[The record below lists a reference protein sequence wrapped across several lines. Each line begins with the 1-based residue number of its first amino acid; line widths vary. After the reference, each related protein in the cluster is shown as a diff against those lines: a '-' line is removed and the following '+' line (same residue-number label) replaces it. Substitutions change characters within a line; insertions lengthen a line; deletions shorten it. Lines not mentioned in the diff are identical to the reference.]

1 MITHVSRPQ
10 TRRVLMVDDELANPT
25 TAGGRAVRAL
35 ADELKARGIDV
46 VEAYSCEDGTAT
58 VTSDSALHC
67 VLVNWTL
74 GNNDRRSHDQ
84 ATELLRALRARNAT
98 IPVYL
103 MADRRATD
111 VTIEVATLSDEFIWL
126 LEDTATFVGGRVS
139 ASIERYLQTL
149 LPPFAAALARYDRE
163 REYSWAAPGHQ
174 GGVAFLK
181 SPVGRVFFDYYG
193 ENLFRSDMGIE
204 RGALGSLLG
213 HSGPVGES
221 ERNAARIFGAHRS
234 YSVLNGTSGSN
245 RAIMSACV
253 GDAEIALC
261 DRNCHKSIEQGL
273 VLTGGIPVFLAP
285 TRNRYGIIGPIPPA
299 QLEPDAIKKGI
310 AANPLAK
317 SATTKRPVY
326 AVVTNCTYD
335 GMCYNA
341 ADAEARLAK
350 SVDRI
355 HFDEAWYGYARFNP
369 MYRDRFAMRGDPGDH
384 PDDGPTVFATHSTH
398 KLLAALSQTS
408 YIHIRDGKG
417 AIDHGRF
424 NEAYCTQAS
433 TSPLY
438 ALIAS
443 NDVAAAMM
451 DGPAGTALT
460 QEVIDEAVACRL
472 AVARVRQEF
481 VAKKDWFFAPWNAE
495 EVRDP
500 KTGKRIPF
508 HQAPAELLATEPNCW
523 VLHPGDS
530 WHGFEGIPD
539 NWCML
544 DPIKFGIVCP
554 GMKPDGKLDDK
565 GLPADIVTAYLGRH
579 GIVPSRT
586 TDHMVLFLFSVG
598 ITKGK
603 WGTLL
608 NTLLDFKNDYDRN
621 APLSQVLPNIVA
633 AAPDRYAGMGL
644 KDLGDEL
651 WAHMKRSRQ
660 GHWQAQAYASL
671 PTPEMTPRRAFQ
683 QLMAGNAEK
692 VALDDMAGRVVAVG
706 VIPYPPGIPIV
717 MPGENIGEDD
727 GPWLTYLRTLQ
738 EYGHRFPGFAKEV
751 EGTEER
757 DGVYH
762 IYCLT
767 PAGTRQTT
775 AARQEESQAR
785 RSSRPHRI
793 PHGKEVGV

>member
-1 MITHVSRPQ
+1 VIERTTRPLSA
-10 TRRVLMVDDELANPT
+10 RVLMVDDELAQPT

-35 ADELKARGIDV
+35 TEELRTRGVEV
-46 VEAYSCEDGTAT
+46 VEAYSCEDGLAN
-58 VTSDSALHC
+58 VSSDSGFHC
-67 VLVNWTL
+67 VFVNWTL
-74 GNNDRRSHDQ
+74 GKNDRRSHAQ
-84 ATELLRALRARNAT
+84 ATELLRGLRARNGKV
-98 IPVYL
+98 PVFL
-103 MADRRATD
+103 MADRKLSDR
-111 VTIEVATLSDEFIWL
+111 VTIEVATLADEFVWV
-126 LEDTATFVGGRVS
+126 LEDTSTFIAGRATAAMG
-139 ASIERYLQTL
+139 RYLQGL

-174 GGVAFLK
+174 GGIAFLK
-181 SPVGRVFFDYYG
+181 SPVGRAFFDFYG
-193 ENLFRSDMGIE
+193 ENLFRTDMGIE
-204 RGALGSLLG
+204 RAALGSLLS

-221 ERNAARIFGAHRS
+221 ERYAAHVFGAHRS
-234 YSVLNGTSGSN
+234 YSVLNGTSASN
-245 RAIMSACV
+245 RSIMSACV
-253 GDAEIALC
+253 GDGEIALC

-273 VLTGGIPVFLAP
+273 VLTGGIPVFLSP
-285 TRNRYGIIGPIPPA
+285 TRNRYGIIGPIPPERLDPA
-299 QLEPDAIKKGI
+299 AIKKSI

-317 SATTKRPVY
+317 DAPNKRPVY
-326 AVVTNCTYD
+326 AVLTNCTYD

-341 ADAEARLAK
+341 AEAEARLAK

-369 MYRDRFAMRGDPGDH
+369 MYRDRFAMRGSPADH
-384 PDDGPTVFATHSTH
+384 PKDGPTVFATHSTH

-408 YIHIRDGKG
+408 YIHIRDGRG

-424 NEAYCTQAS
+424 NEAYCSQAT

-451 DGPAGTALT
+451 DGPGGQALT
-460 QEVIDEAVACRL
+460 QDVIDEAVGCRL

-481 VAKKDWFFAPWNAE
+481 LSKKDWFFAPWNAE

-508 HQAPAELLATEPNCW
+508 HEAPAELLATDPACW
-523 VLHPGDS
+523 VLRPGES
-530 WHGFEGIPD
+530 WHGFEDISD

-554 GMKPDGKLDDK
+554 GMKADGQLDTK
-565 GLPADIVTAYLGRH
+565 GMPADIVTAYLSRH

-608 NTLLDFKNDYDRN
+608 NTLLDFKVDYDRN
-621 APLSQVLPNIVA
+621 APLTEVLPGVVA

-644 KDLGDEL
+644 RDLADAM
-651 WAHMKRSRQ
+651 WAHMKKSRQ

-671 PTPEMTPRRAFQ
+671 PKPQMTPRRAFQ
-683 QLMAGNAEK
+683 RLMAGAAEK
-692 VALDDMAGRVVAVG
+692 VPLSKMANRVVAVG

-717 MPGENIGEDD
+717 MPGENVGAAD

-738 EYGHRFPGFAKEV
+738 EYGHLFPGFAKEV

-767 PAGTRQTT
+767 
-775 AARQEESQAR
+775 
-785 RSSRPHRI
+785 
-793 PHGKEVGV
+793 K

>member
-1 MITHVSRPQ
+1 MIPRTSRPIP
-10 TRRVLMVDDELANPT
+10 RRVLIVDDELASPA
-25 TAGGRAVRAL
+25 TAGGRAVAAL
-35 ADELKARGIDV
+35 ADELRARGIDV
-46 VEAYSCEDGTAT
+46 IEALSCEDGVANI
-58 VTSDSALHC
+58 VSDASLDC
-67 VLVNWTL
+67 VLLNWSL
-74 GNNDRRSHDQ
+74 GRDDKRSHNE
-84 ATELLRALRARNAT
+84 ATGLLRTLRARNAR
-98 IPVYL
+98 IPVFL
-103 MADRRATD
+103 MADRAVAGTLS
-111 VTIEVATLSDEFIWL
+111 VEVATMADEFVWI
-126 LEDTATFVGGRVS
+126 LEDTAAFVGGRV
-139 ASIERYLQTL
+139 AAAIERYLEGL
-149 LPPFAAALARYDRE
+149 LPPYARALARYDRE

-181 SPVGRVFFDYYG
+181 SPVGRVFFDFYG
-193 ENLFRSDMGIE
+193 ENLFRTDMGIE

-221 ERNAARIFGAHRS
+221 ERYAARVFGAHRS

-253 GDAEIALC
+253 GDEEIALC

-273 VLTGGIPVFLAP
+273 VITGGIPVFFSP

-299 QLEPDAIKKGI
+299 GLEPAAIKAAI
-310 AANPLAK
+310 AKNPLARGVK
-317 SATTKRPVY
+317 KKPVY

-335 GMCYNA
+335 GMCYDA
-341 ADAEARLAK
+341 ADAQDRLAK

-369 MYRDRFAMRGDPGDH
+369 MYRDRFAMRGDPAGH
-384 PDDGPTVFATHSTH
+384 PANGPTVFATHSTH

-424 NEAYCTQAS
+424 NEAYCSQAS

-451 DGPAGTALT
+451 DGPAGQVLT

-472 AVARVRQEF
+472 AVAKARQQF
-481 VAKKDWFFAPWNAE
+481 LRKKDWFFAPWNADFI
-495 EVRDP
+495 RQ
-500 KTGKRIPF
+500 GKRRVPF
-508 HQAPAELLATEPNCW
+508 HQVPAERLATDPSCW
-523 VLHPGDS
+523 VLHPGDD
-530 WHGFEGIPD
+530 WHGFKGLPD
-539 NWCML
+539 GWCLL

-554 GMKPDGKLDDK
+554 GMQADGKLA
-565 GLPADIVTAYLGRH
+565 GHGIPADIVTAYLGRH

-598 ITKGK
+598 ITRGK

-608 NTLLDFKNDYDRN
+608 NALLDFKADYDRN
-621 APLSQVLPNIVA
+621 APLADVLPSVA
-633 AAPDRYAGMGL
+633 AAGGERYAGLGL
-644 KDLGDEL
+644 KDLGDRM
-651 WAHMKRSRQ
+651 WAHLRKSRQ
-660 GHWQAQAYASL
+660 GHWQAQAYATL
-671 PTPEMTPRRAFQ
+671 PTPELSPRRAYQ
-683 QLMAGNAEK
+683 QLMAGDAEK
-692 VALDDMAGRVVAVG
+692 VPLDRMANRVAAVG

-717 MPGENIGEDD
+717 MPGENVGAQD

-738 EYGHRFPGFAKEV
+738 EYGHAFPGFAKEV

-767 PAGTRQTT
+767 
-775 AARQEESQAR
+775 S
-785 RSSRPHRI
+785 
-793 PHGKEVGV
+793 

>member
-25 TAGGRAVRAL
+25 TAGGRSVRAL

-74 GNNDRRSHDQ
+74 GHNDRRSHDQ

-126 LEDTATFVGGRVS
+126 LEDTATFVGGRIS

-193 ENLFRSDMGIE
+193 ENLFRTDMGIE
-204 RGALGSLLG
+204 RGALGSLLS
-213 HSGPVGES
+213 HTGPVGES

-285 TRNRYGIIGPIPPA
+285 TRNRFGIIGPIPPG
-299 QLEPDAIKKGI
+299 QLEPDAIKKSI

-317 SATTKRPVY
+317 SAASKRPVY

-384 PDDGPTVFATHSTH
+384 PGERPHRLRDALDPQAAGGALADLLHPHPRRPERHRSWPVQRGLLHPGEHLPALRPDRLQRRRRGDDGWAGRHRADPGGDRRGDRVPPGRGAGAARSSWPRRTGSSPPGMRRTCATPSR
-398 KLLAALSQTS
+398 ASES
-408 YIHIRDGKG
+408 PSIRRPPSCWRPSPPAGC
-417 AIDHGRF
+417 
-424 NEAYCTQAS
+424 CTR
-433 TSPLY
+433 
-438 ALIAS
+438 
-443 NDVAAAMM
+443 VR
-451 DGPAGTALT
+451 AGTAS
-460 QEVIDEAVACRL
+460 R
-472 AVARVRQEF
+472 
-481 VAKKDWFFAPWNAE
+481 
-495 EVRDP
+495 
-500 KTGKRIPF
+500 G
-508 HQAPAELLATEPNCW
+508 
-523 VLHPGDS
+523 
-530 WHGFEGIPD
+530 
-539 NWCML
+539 
-544 DPIKFGIVCP
+544 
-554 GMKPDGKLDDK
+554 
-565 GLPADIVTAYLGRH
+565 
-579 GIVPSRT
+579 SRT
-586 TDHMVLFLFSVG
+586 TGACS
-598 ITKGK
+598 I
-603 WGTLL
+603 
-608 NTLLDFKNDYDRN
+608 
-621 APLSQVLPNIVA
+621 
-633 AAPDRYAGMGL
+633 
-644 KDLGDEL
+644 
-651 WAHMKRSRQ
+651 
-660 GHWQAQAYASL
+660 
-671 PTPEMTPRRAFQ
+671 
-683 QLMAGNAEK
+683 
-692 VALDDMAGRVVAVG
+692 
-706 VIPYPPGIPIV
+706 
-717 MPGENIGEDD
+717 
-727 GPWLTYLRTLQ
+727 
-738 EYGHRFPGFAKEV
+738 
-751 EGTEER
+751 
-757 DGVYH
+757 
-762 IYCLT
+762 
-767 PAGTRQTT
+767 
-775 AARQEESQAR
+775 
-785 RSSRPHRI
+785 RSSSASYAPA
-793 PHGKEVGV
+793 